1 MEVLLERRS
10 HGIGKS
16 SKGTKRNRERN
27 EESKGARERSL
38 REREREMVT
47 LVAGDVN
54 MHMDQ

>member
-10 HGIGKS
+10 HGLGRAR
-16 SKGTKRNRERN
+16 KGRSETEKEMKNPKVHV
-27 EESKGARERSL
+27 SGAP
-38 REREREMVT
+38 EREKEMVT

>member
-1 MEVLLERRS
+1 MGRARKGRS
-10 HGIGKS
+10 ETEKEMKNPKVHVG
-16 SKGTKRNRERN
+16 
-27 EESKGARERSL
+27 GAPE